1 MILSPPPL
9 YLLRISLFLLM
20 GPASLHMVCEKGG
33 EEEQKRISLDIL
45 LYKLCLPLTASP
57 QMAGYNCAFCIA
69 AAARG
74 RPLLLLLYCVLNP
87 SLAYGL
93 CVYMGVERSG
103 GTKNA
108 SFALPLM

>member
-1 MILSPPPL
+1 
-9 YLLRISLFLLM
+9 M
-20 GPASLHMVCEKGG
+20 GPASLSLSLSLSLHMVCEKGG

-74 RPLLLLLYCVLNP
+74 RPLLLLLLCVLNP

-93 CVYMGVERSG
+93 CVCVFGSG